1 MVLQDPVQRS
11 ISPIVTYVRSSISGF
26 NGSTGSS
33 ATSMAYSN
41 LLTEGPIKAIVF
53 SQWTSMLDLVE
64 ISLNQYCMTLSSRD
78 RAVKDCNTDHE
89 AGNLGLNMVVA
100 CHVILLDLWWNPT
113 PEDQAVDRARRDLSC
128 YSNMTYH
135 LP

>member
-1 MVLQDPVQRS
+1 MALQDPVQRS
-11 ISPIVTYVRSSISGF
+11 RPIVTYVRSPISGF

-64 ISLNQYCMTLSSRD
+64 ISLNQYCIQCRRLDGITMTLSSRD
-78 RAVKDCNTDHE
+78 RAVKDFNTDPEVTLMLMSLKGRKPWFEH
-89 AGNLGLNMVVA
+89 GCCMP
-100 CHVILLDLWWNPT
+100 CHPSGSLV
-113 PEDQAVDRARRDLSC
+113 E
-128 YSNMTYH
+128 SNH
-135 LP
+135 

>member
-1 MVLQDPVQRS
+1 MALQDPVQRS
-11 ISPIVTYVRSSISGF
+11 RPIVTYVRSPISGF

-64 ISLNQYCMTLSSRD
+64 ISLNQYCIQCRRLDGITMTLSSRD
-78 RAVKDCNTDHE
+78 RAVKDFNTDHE
-89 AGNLGLNMVVA
+89 V
-100 CHVILLDLWWNPT
+100 CLLP
-113 PEDQAVDRARRDLSC
+113 
-128 YSNMTYH
+128 H
-135 LP
+135 